1 MTINAGIGSI
11 HVSAGNLKLQL
22 AMDDLK
28 EFIERFGIDALTN
41 ALKQNTPATSPSPK
55 P

>member
-1 MTINAGIGSI
+1 MTINAGIGNI
-11 HVSAGNLKLQL
+11 HVSTGNLKLQT

-28 EFIERFGIDALTN
+28 DFIETFGIDALLD
-41 ALKQNTPATSPSPK
+41 ALKRQPTSATKPK

>member
-1 MTINAGIGSI
+1 MTINAGIGNI
-11 HVSAGNLKLQL
+11 HVSTGNLKLQL

-28 EFIERFGIDALTN
+28 EFIEIFGIDALTD
-41 ALKQNTPATSPSPK
+41 ALKQNTPDTSPK